1 MSMSKKTLVLITS
14 MSKLWT
20 YRIPLAVK
28 GEYRTTLTR
37 ETAIDMS
44 NRLGASPTDL
54 IIVYLPPRCGSLSAL
69 EFAEVQEWD
78 AQTVY
83 FGEHQGLFLPFPY
96 TAAGLATAR
105 ITAERLQNAAECALG
120 VPLPKDMGDE
130 ENIIAYGVDTGK
142 NGDEYA
148 YYITSRLRVKVR

>member
-1 MSMSKKTLVLITS
+1 MSMSEKTLVLITS

-69 EFAEVQEWD
+69 EFAEVQETD
-78 AQTVY
+78 MQTVY
-83 FGEHQGLFLPFPY
+83 FGEHQRLFLPFPY

-105 ITAERLQNAAECALG
+105 IMAETLQDAAERALDRPMSYARDDG
-120 VPLPKDMGDE
+120 KYIL
-130 ENIIAYGVDTGK
+130 AYGVDAGK
-142 NGDEYA
+142 NEDERA
-148 YYITSRLRVKVR
+148 YYITSRLRREI